1 MRFREPQENKDA
13 NTKVKMKR
21 YNAKAVAREKNSERY
36 EKIKEELSKTGEE
49 WNALHRKTMVQLW
62 DELDDEERE
71 ECESTAKAR
80 NSGTIDEMEKRK

>member
-1 MRFREPQENKDA
+1 
-13 NTKVKMKR
+13 
-21 YNAKAVAREKNSERY
+21 
-36 EKIKEELSKTGEE
+36 
-49 WNALHRKTMVQLW
+49 MVQLW